1 MLRTIQLDYQFCCV
15 AIEVCNITADCFL
28 TLESNRIASQKIIP
42 KMVFLPCRIFAQF
55 SCAWNQFMLVWQRHL
70 AFPIL
75 SIVDSLH
82 RLWVVLLFVRRYRL
96 PSSAFA
102 DTSLSEGG
110 MVPLKEGDVTFGD
123 RGSYPKYSCIN
134 AFFSV
139 SSFSRLSLMVV
150 FVFSVRITKSE
161 NCCCKCNGG
170 IIILKAFISPTLMWG
185 DADPLTP
192 LRAFLRNES
201 KFIAELKNCGEHL
214 VVSGDNSMDL
224 CPSATLQSR
233 SIIAAIPRIAP
244 SRVYTISPFSG
255 FFLWIL

>member
-1 MLRTIQLDYQFCCV
+1 MSVVFYCLFCKMLRTIQLDYQFCCV

-42 KMVFLPCRIFAQF
+42 KMVFLPRRIFAQF

-82 RLWVVLLFVRRYRL
+82 RLWVVLFFVRRYRL

-110 MVPLKEGDVTFGD
+110 MVPLKEGDVTLGDRGSYIDSLRQLSLTPPSLREAWSPSKRGDVTLGD
-123 RGSYPKYSCIN
+123 RGSYPKYSCIS

-139 SSFSRLSLMVV
+139 SSFSRLRLMVV
-150 FVFSVRITKSE
+150 FVFSVCSTKAANWFCKSSGGTGIVNCSNNRTRIPATVLPE
-161 NCCCKCNGG
+161 D
-170 IIILKAFISPTLMWG
+170 F
-185 DADPLTP
+185 
-192 LRAFLRNES
+192 
-201 KFIAELKNCGEHL
+201 
-214 VVSGDNSMDL
+214 
-224 CPSATLQSR
+224 SA
-233 SIIAAIPRIAP
+233 I
-244 SRVYTISPFSG
+244 
-255 FFLWIL
+255 FFLNSSVSKAYSRYAG

>member
-1 MLRTIQLDYQFCCV
+1 MSVIFYCLFCKMLRTIQLDYQFCCV
-15 AIEVCNITADCFL
+15 AIEICNITADCFL
-28 TLESNRIASQKIIP
+28 TLESNRITSQKIIP
-42 KMVFLPCRIFAQF
+42 KMVFLPRRIFAQF

-82 RLWVVLLFVRRYRL
+82 RLSLTPPSLREHGPPQRELHRL

-139 SSFSRLSLMVV
+139 SSCSKLFCTTDFDLSIFL
-150 FVFSVRITKSE
+150 TKSE
-161 NCCCKCNGG
+161 K
-170 IIILKAFISPTLMWG
+170 
-185 DADPLTP
+185 
-192 LRAFLRNES
+192 
-201 KFIAELKNCGEHL
+201 
-214 VVSGDNSMDL
+214 
-224 CPSATLQSR
+224 
-233 SIIAAIPRIAP
+233 
-244 SRVYTISPFSG
+244 
-255 FFLWIL
+255 

>member
-1 MLRTIQLDYQFCCV
+1 MFVIFYRLFCKMLRTIQLDYQFCCV

-42 KMVFLPCRIFAQF
+42 KMVFQPRRIFAQF

-82 RLWVVLLFVRRYRL
+82 RLWVVLFFVRRYRL

-110 MVPLKEGDVTFGD
+110 MVPLKEGDVTLGD
-123 RGSYPKYSCIN
+123 RGSYPKYSCIS

-139 SSFSRLSLMVV
+139 SSFSRLRLMAV
-150 FVFSVRITKSE
+150 FVFSVCSTKAANWFCSSI
-161 NCCCKCNGG
+161 GG
-170 IIILKAFISPTLMWG
+170 TKTGKFLIIA
-185 DADPLTP
+185 P
-192 LRAFLRNES
+192 LRL
-201 KFIAELKNCGEHL
+201 G
-214 VVSGDNSMDL
+214 
-224 CPSATLQSR
+224 
-233 SIIAAIPRIAP
+233 
-244 SRVYTISPFSG
+244 
-255 FFLWIL
+255 